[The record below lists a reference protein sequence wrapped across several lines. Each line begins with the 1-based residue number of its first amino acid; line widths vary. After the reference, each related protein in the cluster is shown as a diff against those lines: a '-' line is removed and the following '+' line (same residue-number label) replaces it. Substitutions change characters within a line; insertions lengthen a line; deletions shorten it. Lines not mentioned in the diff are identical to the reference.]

1 MTQVSIPTTRFRDG
15 TPIPLIGLGTY
26 GLQGPPG
33 VRSMVAALS
42 MGYRLLDTAAQYGNE
57 AAVGEA
63 IHASG
68 IPRGELFV
76 TTKVAGGDQ
85 GRNAARR
92 GVEGSLRRLNL
103 VRCDLVLIHW
113 PNPSRGLAVE
123 TWQTLL
129 DLKNEGLIAHAGVSN
144 FSPAQLTE
152 LYDATGEWPELN
164 QIQLSPAL
172 PRQASVDF
180 HAEHGIL
187 TQAWGPLG
195 QREGLMDQ
203 FVMKKVAAKHGV
215 KAEQVALRWA
225 VDQGFIVI
233 PKSSDP
239 ERQRTNADL
248 DGFRLDDDDRALLA
262 SLDLGDAA
270 AWDPTVHEEW

>member
-1 MTQVSIPTTRFRDG
+1 MTQVSIPTTRLRDG
-15 TPIPLIGLGTY
+15 TSIPLIGLGTY
-26 GLQGPPG
+26 ALQGPQG
-33 VRSMVAALS
+33 VRSMVAALE
-42 MGYRLLDTAAQYGNE
+42 MGYRLLDTAAQYANE

-63 IHASG
+63 IKVSG
-68 IPRGELFV
+68 IPREELIV

-113 PNPSRGLAVE
+113 PNPSRGLAGE

-129 DLKNEGLIAHAGVSN
+129 DLRDEGLVAHIGVSN

-172 PRQASVDF
+172 PRQASVAF
-180 HAEHGIL
+180 HAERGIL

-195 QREGLMDQ
+195 QREGLMNQ
-203 FVMKKVAAKHGV
+203 FVMKKVAARHGV
-215 KAEQVALRWA
+215 QPEQVALRWA
-225 VDQGFIVI
+225 VDQGVIVI

-239 ERQRTNADL
+239 ARQRTNADL
-248 DGFRLDDDDRALLA
+248 GALRLDEEDRALLA
-262 SLDLGDAA
+262 TLDLGEGA
-270 AWDPTVHEEW
+270 AWDSTVHEEW

>member
-1 MTQVSIPTTRFRDG
+1 MTQVSIPSSRFRDG
-15 TPIPLIGLGTY
+15 TPMPLIGLGTY
-26 GLQGPPG
+26 GLQGPQG
-33 VRSMVAALS
+33 VRSMAAALQ
-42 MGYRLLDTAAQYGNE
+42 MGYRLLDTAAQYANE

-63 IHASG
+63 IRVSG
-68 IPRGELFV
+68 VPRGELIV

-113 PNPSRGLAVE
+113 PNPSRGLASE
-123 TWQTLL
+123 TWQTLI
-129 DLKNEGLIAHAGVSN
+129 DLRNEGLVAHIGVSN

-152 LYDATGEWPELN
+152 LFDATGEWPELN

-172 PRQASVDF
+172 PRQGWLAF

-195 QREGLMDQ
+195 RREGLMDQ

-215 KAEQVALRWA
+215 QPEQVALRWA
-225 VDQGFIVI
+225 VDQGIIVI

-239 ERQRTNADL
+239 NRQRTNADL
-248 DGFRLDDDDRALLA
+248 GALRLDEEDRTQLA
-262 SLDLGDAA
+262 TLDLGEAA
-270 AWDPTVHEEW
+270 AWDSTAHEEW